1 MKDGEKYLK
10 GNKKCLIV
18 FTIIFLLYICYC
30 ICLTPSYILE
40 KCLKYNDVP
49 WTIINVFFKNSV
61 IRNFYLKLRYKI
73 PDFTPLPA
81 FLINVGNI
89 VWGFV
94 RYKKKWWY
102 YLILVLSILCSVLL
116 LDYYEIYTYDDV

>member
-40 KCLKYNDVP
+40 KRLLYNSAP
-49 WTIINVFFKNSV
+49 WTSINAYFKRS
-61 IRNFYLKLRYKI
+61 ILKSLYLWLRYKI
-73 PDFTPLPA
+73 PDFT
-81 FLINVGNI
+81 LISCIFDKCRKYGL
-89 VWGFV
+89 GFCTLQEKV
-94 RYKKKWWY
+94 V
-102 YLILVLSILCSVLL
+102 VLSDISVKYIMLGFAAGLL
-116 LDYYEIYTYDDV
+116 